1 MKFVAIVTLALGLS
15 LSSCTSEAKTGA
27 AGAVGN
33 AASALGDVAAKA
45 LDGLKAQLPGSL
57 NGIKDVLAKITN
69 VDSAKTA
76 GASLAP
82 LIEGATKMFSTA
94 GGMNLG
100 ELAKKFGGSLPT
112 EITGAAD
119 GVTKEVTRLSGNAD
133 IKGALG
139 TVLDQI
145 TNMLK
150 K

>member
-1 MKFVAIVTLALGLS
+1 MKFIAIVTLALGLS

-27 AGAVGN
+27 GN
-33 AASALGDVAAKA
+33 AASALGDAATKA

-57 NGIKDVLAKITN
+57 NGVKDVLAKITS
-69 VDSAKTA
+69 VDLAKTA
-76 GASLAP
+76 GASLSP
-82 LIEGATKMFSTA
+82 LIDGVTKMFSTA
-94 GGMNLG
+94 GAANLG
-100 ELAKKFGGSLPT
+100 DLAKKFGGSLPT

-139 TVLDQI
+139 GVLDQI
-145 TNMLK
+145 TNLLK